1 MRISTLVFGAAMAC
15 FLSVGDLLAAT
26 PKGKVDVDKAL
37 ENAGRQYLFMRDEL
51 KGTGVFPKH
60 TIQRN
65 RNRRTVRPNGGAV
78 ASIPVLCF
86 ICMRKPVI
94 RSCVQRENVC

>member
-51 KGTGVFPKH
+51 KGTDVFPK
-60 TIQRN
+60 TYDTKKQ
-65 RNRRTVRPNGGAV
+65 
-78 ASIPVLCF
+78 
-86 ICMRKPVI
+86 KP
-94 RSCVQRENVC
+94 ENSSLRM